1 MIERSTIPRLMP
13 VLVAVFNQLLAHAP
27 ESTPLVLA
35 GASPHA
41 GVLAAGQSPL
51 QAAGADLASCA
62 YLFGPAD
69 LNQRRPGVPDREEQ
83 LGIDVAARGVI
94 TPVRAF

>member
-1 MIERSTIPRLMP
+1 MP
-13 VLVAVFNQLLAHAP
+13 VLVAVFDQLLPYAP

-51 QAAGADLASCA
+51 QAAGNGC
-62 YLFGPAD
+62 F
-69 LNQRRPGVPDREEQ
+69 
-83 LGIDVAARGVI
+83 
-94 TPVRAF
+94 